1 MTHTLTVL
9 ADYSQLNVFFF
20 RLSTMFWPSSQ
31 INLKNRVNIMNEEKI
46 RIISNKSPLDTKNIY
61 PERNP
66 SMVSVEIIAIDKAPS
81 CDWITIFPL
90 YQNFNRFVSILAY
103 KHAHTHTTEW
113 GLLSLLVRSLSHFT
127 WVEFLFVCDSYVVY
141 VSISCALSLSFHLSR
156 DFSRVLVSTDKYTD
170 YAHTIRPID
179 WEKWREEKNPF
190 DWNDDSPF
198 FSLTNCLNLAKKN
211 RYFLFCLAMFICLKN
226 RDRNTVTRHKKRA
239 ETVWEA
245 ILSLY

>member
-1 MTHTLTVL
+1 
-9 ADYSQLNVFFF
+9 
-20 RLSTMFWPSSQ
+20 
-31 INLKNRVNIMNEEKI
+31 
-46 RIISNKSPLDTKNIY
+46 
-61 PERNP
+61 
-66 SMVSVEIIAIDKAPS
+66 MVSVEIIAIDKAPS

-198 FSLTNCLNLAKKN
+198 FSLTNCLNLAKKTDI
-211 RYFLFCLAMFICLKN
+211 FCF
-226 RDRNTVTRHKKRA
+226 
-239 ETVWEA
+239 VWQCSFAWRIEIG
-245 ILSLY
+245 ILSRDTKKGLKLCEKQFCPCINSEFYW